1 MIFILTEARTRGGLI
16 GLAVGDALGAP
27 LEGLPPPA
35 IPVRDMTGGGP
46 HGREKGSVTDDTLQA
61 LSVARSLIFC
71 RGFQATDLIPRLL
84 ESYLQNPSLYGPT
97 SREVFEQVLQGVSP
111 ERAALFVHEKKGSRT
126 NGCVMRGPPLGLWY
140 RDIMLVR
147 SLSIACSRLTHL
159 DPVAGECS
167 AVINVIISRVAR
179 GASRESA
186 FQEALAICEDEEV
199 AILLSHYWQ
208 TDPDPSLD
216 ALLTTHAAVSL
227 FLAADSLENAL
238 LSAINLGGDADTVGA
253 VCGSLSGAYWG
264 YPAIPSR
271 WLADLEYLKE
281 IDAVAIQLW
290 QTAEK

>member
-1 MIFILTEARTRGGLI
+1 MTEARIRGGLI

-35 IPVRDMTGGGP
+35 ILVRDMTGGGP
-46 HGREKGSVTDDTLQA
+46 HGRKKGSVTDDTLQA
-61 LSVARSLIFC
+61 LAVARSLIVC
-71 RGFQATDLIPRLL
+71 QGFQTADLVPRLL
-84 ESYLQNPSLYGPT
+84 ESYLQDPSLYGPT
-97 SREVFEQVLQGVSP
+97 SREVFELALRGVSFS
-111 ERAALFVHEKKGSRT
+111 RAALFVHEKRGSRT
-126 NGCVMRGPPLGLWY
+126 NGSVMRGPPLGLWY

-167 AVINVIISRVAR
+167 AVVNVIVSRVAR

-186 FQEALAICEDEEV
+186 FREALAICEDKEV
-199 AILLSHYWQ
+199 AGMLSRYRQ

-227 FLAADSLENAL
+227 FLAADSLEDAV

-264 YPAIPSR
+264 YPSIPCR
-271 WLADLEYLKE
+271 WLADLECLKE

-290 QTAEK
+290 QAAEK